1 MTYRVVFTVRAR
13 ADVIEQFHYL
23 VDRSPAAAA
32 RWYTGIEKA
41 IAKLGTQPERHPIAQ
56 DETEQ
61 LGITLRQMLY
71 GRRPRRLS
79 HPVFGRGRYR
89 HPALCPPQRTRPH
102 RALTDAGQLILGR
115 SKYRNSR

>member
-1 MTYRVVFTVRAR
+1 MTYRVVFTARAR
-13 ADVIEQFHYL
+13 ADVIEQFHHL

-56 DETEQ
+56 DETDQ

-71 GRRPRRLS
+71 GRRPG
-79 HPVFGRGRYR
+79 VFRILFSIEGDTVTLHYVRHSARG
-89 HPALCPPQRTRPH
+89 PIEP
-102 RALTDAGQLILGR
+102 
-115 SKYRNSR
+115 